1 MKNMAQ
7 AVAALTESIR
17 DAEREFGRPAG
28 SVALLAVSKFRSAGE
43 IRAAAEGGQADFGEN
58 YAQEA
63 LPKMRVLDDLP
74 LRWHFIGPVQSNK
87 TRDIALNFQWVH
99 SVDRARIARRLDAVR
114 PGDQPPLNV
123 CIQMNI
129 DAEDTKSGVGPE
141 ELPELAAEVAA
152 LPRLRLRGLM
162 TLPAPVSGFELQ
174 RRPFRRLR
182 EYFERLNRE
191 GFGLDTLSM
200 GTTADLRA
208 AIAEG
213 STLVRIGTG
222 LFGERPGAAE

>member
-7 AVAALTESIR
+7 AVASLTQSIR
-17 DAEREFGRPAG
+17 AAEREFGRPEG
-28 SVALLAVSKFRSAGE
+28 SVALLAVSKARSSAE
-43 IRAAAEGGQADFGEN
+43 VRAAAEAGQRDFGEN
-58 YAQEA
+58 YVQEA
-63 LPKMRVLDDLP
+63 LPKIGALVNPP
-74 LRWHFIGPVQSNK
+74 LCWHFIGPIQSNK
-87 TRDIALNFQWVH
+87 TRDIALNFHWVH
-99 SVDRARIARRLDAVR
+99 SIDRARIARRLDAGR
-114 PGDQPPLNV
+114 PEGRPPLNV

-129 DAEDTKSGVGPE
+129 DAEDTKSGIGPE
-141 ELPELAAEVAA
+141 ALRELAAEVAS

-162 TLPAPVSGFELQ
+162 AMPAPVTGFDSQ

-182 EYFERLNRE
+182 EHLEELNGE

-213 STLVRIGTG
+213 STMVRVGTG
-222 LFGERPGAAE
+222 LFGPRPGGRA

>member
-7 AVAALTESIR
+7 AFASVTDSIR
-17 DAEREFGRPAG
+17 DAEHEFGRTPR
-28 SVALLAVSKFRSAGE
+28 SVALLAVSKLQSARE
-43 IRAAAEGGQADFGEN
+43 IREAAALGQKDFGEN

-63 LPKMRVLDDLP
+63 LEKIGALDDPGLC
-74 LRWHFIGPVQSNK
+74 WHFIGPVQSNK

-99 SVDRARIARRLDAVR
+99 SVDRARIARRLDAGR
-114 PGDQPPLNV
+114 PEGRPPLNV

-129 DAEDTKSGVGPE
+129 DAEDTKSGVSPE
-141 ELPELAAEVAA
+141 KLHALAAEVAS

-162 TLPAPVSGFELQ
+162 ALPAPAAGFEAQ

-182 EYFERLNRE
+182 EHLEELNRE
-191 GFGLDTLSM
+191 GFVLDTLSM

-222 LFGERPGAAE
+222 LFGPRPRAE

>member
-7 AVAALTESIR
+7 ALASVTDSIR
-17 DAEREFGRPAG
+17 DAEHEFRRPTG
-28 SVALLAVSKFRSAGE
+28 SVALLAVCKTRSVE
-43 IRAAAEGGQADFGEN
+43 EVRAAADAGQGDFGEN

-63 LPKMRVLDDLP
+63 LPKIRALDAAGI
-74 LRWHFIGPVQSNK
+74 RWHFIGPIQANK
-87 TRDIALNFQWVH
+87 TRDIALHFHWVH
-99 SVDRARIARRLDAVR
+99 SLDRAKIARRLDAGR
-114 PGDQPPLNV
+114 PDDRPPLNV

-129 DAEDTKSGVGPE
+129 DDENTKSGVGAA
-141 ELPELAAEVAA
+141 ELRELAAEVAA

-162 TLPAPVSGFELQ
+162 TLPAPAPGFEAQ

-182 EYFERLNRE
+182 EHLEELNRE

-200 GTTADLRA
+200 GTTGDLRA

-213 STLVRIGTG
+213 STLVRVGTG
-222 LFGERPGAAE
+222 LFGPRPGAAA

>member
-58 YAQEA
+58 YVREA
-63 LPKMRVLDDLP
+63 LPKMRALDDLR

-87 TRDIALNFQWVH
+87 TRDIALNFHWVH
-99 SVDRARIARRLDAVR
+99 SIDRARIARRLDAGR
-114 PGDQPPLNV
+114 HEGQPPLDV

-129 DAEDTKSGVGPE
+129 DTEDTKSGIAPE

-162 TLPAPVSGFELQ
+162 ALPAPVSGFEAQ
-174 RRPFRRLR
+174 RRPFRKLR
-182 EYFERLNRE
+182 EHLEKLNRE

-213 STLVRIGTG
+213 STLVRVGTG
-222 LFGERPGAAE
+222 LFGDRPGAAE